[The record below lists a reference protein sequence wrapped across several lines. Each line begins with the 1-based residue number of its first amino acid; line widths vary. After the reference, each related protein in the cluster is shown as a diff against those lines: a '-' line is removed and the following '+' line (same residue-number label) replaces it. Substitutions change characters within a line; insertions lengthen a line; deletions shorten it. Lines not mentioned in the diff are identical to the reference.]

1 MRLRTSARDRLRA
14 ICPIGRTIGQC
25 AETPQSLNRS
35 RTRAAR
41 AGNSRGFGAREA
53 LQSAV
58 TTLMLKM
65 VYTTS
70 SPPLPSVMVPSASI
84 TVAIIDDNRLVREA
98 LASLLGR
105 LPDLHV
111 LAAATASPAFLAEAM
126 PHVVLLDVGLGDE
139 DSLKVATAIRDAA
152 PTAKVV
158 MMDLIPV
165 NGEIIEFVN
174 AGVCGFVLKDA
185 TFEEFVATIR
195 AVAAGEKVLPPRLT
209 ESLFSQ
215 IAQEVDSRGREH
227 VLEDVRMTRREREVI
242 ELIGEG
248 LSNKEIAQRLN
259 IATHTVKSH
268 VRNVMEKLALHTR
281 LQIAAYSH
289 RSQG

>member
-1 MRLRTSARDRLRA
+1 
-14 ICPIGRTIGQC
+14 
-25 AETPQSLNRS
+25 
-35 RTRAAR
+35 
-41 AGNSRGFGAREA
+41 
-53 LQSAV
+53 
-58 TTLMLKM
+58 
-65 VYTTS
+65 
-70 SPPLPSVMVPSASI
+70 MVPSSSI

-98 LASLLGR
+98 LASMLGR
-105 LPDLHV
+105 LPDFQV
-111 LAAATASPAFLAEAM
+111 LAAAAASPAFLRESA
-126 PHVVLLDVGLGDE
+126 PHVVLLDVGLGEE
-139 DSLKVATAIRDAA
+139 DSLKVAASIREAA

-185 TFEEFVATIR
+185 TFDEFVATIR

-215 IAQEVDSRGREH
+215 IAQEVDGRGREH

-289 RSQG
+289 RSPI

>member
-1 MRLRTSARDRLRA
+1 
-14 ICPIGRTIGQC
+14 
-25 AETPQSLNRS
+25 
-35 RTRAAR
+35 
-41 AGNSRGFGAREA
+41 
-53 LQSAV
+53 
-58 TTLMLKM
+58 
-65 VYTTS
+65 
-70 SPPLPSVMVPSASI
+70 MVPSSSI

-98 LASLLGR
+98 LASMLSR
-105 LPDLHV
+105 LPEFQV
-111 LAAATASPAFLAEAM
+111 LAAATASSAFLAETS
-126 PHVVLLDVGLGDE
+126 PHVVLLDVGLGEE
-139 DSLKVATAIRDAA
+139 DSLHVAASIHEVA

-158 MMDLIPV
+158 VMDLVPV
-165 NGEIIEFVN
+165 NAEIIEFVN
-174 AGVCGFVLKDA
+174 AGVSGFVLKDA
-185 TFEEFVATIR
+185 TFDEFVSTIR

-215 IAQEVDSRGREH
+215 IASEEGGHGREH

-289 RSQG
+289 RSQS